1 MERGLESTARFGFND
16 RIIELQRLHDSA
28 STTARFYGIVCLIF
42 SHRLVC
48 CRAKKE
54 KPECIPDL
62 RNRGVKAGCDEL
74 VKVWA

>member
-42 SHRLVC
+42 SHRLAC
-48 CRAKKE
+48 CRAKKGN
-54 KPECIPDL
+54 PECIPDL
-62 RNRGVKAGCDEL
+62 RNREVKAGCDEL